1 MRSLTRIISEQRFL
15 TDSSKTPSD
24 TRFGLIR
31 KLRSISIFR
40 KGNFRIFILIVLI
53 GIQIEIGFGMSFL
66 LNKDLG
72 IDNIYL
78 SGMFLAAFE
87 MLGYLTSML
96 LIHRLDR
103 KTVNVLCIVVTF
115 AVSLTLLVM
124 GLSRPDPTSRSRVY
138 KVSECGKRDKCSV
151 C

>member
-1 MRSLTRIISEQRFL
+1 M
-15 TDSSKTPSD
+15 
-24 TRFGLIR
+24 
-31 KLRSISIFR
+31 
-40 KGNFRIFILIVLI
+40 LI

-78 SGMFLAAFE
+78 GGMFLAAFE

-124 GLSRPDPTSRSRVY
+124 GLSRPDPTSRSI
-138 KVSECGKRDKCSV
+138 G
-151 C
+151 